1 MHYEHWLFYAVEA
14 FLVLLFV
21 VGLVFGLRQKLLQIC
36 LAWLGVDFVLHI
48 IMGFGLNEA
57 YIMGT
62 HWLFIIPLAMA
73 FLFKK
78 MPAKPALVLR
88 FGIVALALFLYIY
101 NLCLVFQFMSHPL
114 TVG

>member
-1 MHYEHWLFYAVEA
+1 
-14 FLVLLFV
+14 
-21 VGLVFGLRQKLLQIC
+21 
-36 LAWLGVDFVLHI
+36 
-48 IMGFGLNEA
+48 MGFGLNEA

>member
-1 MHYEHWLFYAVEA
+1 
-14 FLVLLFV
+14 
-21 VGLVFGLRQKLLQIC
+21 
-36 LAWLGVDFVLHI
+36 
-48 IMGFGLNEA
+48 
-57 YIMGT
+57 MGT

-88 FGIVALALFLYIY
+88 FGIVALALLLYIY